1 MRNLF
6 YALFYSLI
14 VFSGIYP
21 AWSDEV
27 GTKAFEVR
35 PSIVTLPTGVEPGSY
50 QRIIRPFQKWDLIC
64 DEDLKAMT
72 KICNVTQ
79 TIEDHEGRF
88 VFSWSLAA
96 TEAGKPMMI
105 LRVPADIIAQDRITL
120 RFADQRQ
127 NLYIKIGA
135 CDVSACTAFV
145 SLVPLIRKQIENKAP
160 VRISYR
166 SRGRGLVLFDAP
178 MEGRSAAVAAIE

>member
-1 MRNLF
+1 MRKLF
-6 YALFYSLI
+6 YALWYSVI
-14 VFSGIYP
+14 AFGGICP

-27 GTKAFEVR
+27 ATNAFKVK
-35 PSIVTLPTGVEPGSY
+35 PSIVTLPSGVEPGSY
-50 QRIIRPFQKWDLIC
+50 QRFIRPFQKWDLIC

-79 TIEDHEGRF
+79 TIEDHGGRLI
-88 VFSWSLAA
+88 FSWSLAA

-105 LRVPADIIAQDRITL
+105 LRVPADIIADDRIIL
-120 RFADQRQ
+120 RFDDQKQ

-145 SLVPLIRKQIENKAP
+145 SLVPVIRKQMENKAP

-166 SRGRGLVLFDAP
+166 SSSRGLVLFEAP
-178 MEGRSAAVAAIE
+178 MDGLLAAVAAIE

>member
-6 YALFYSLI
+6 YALSYSLI
-14 VFSGIYP
+14 AFGGICP
-21 AWSDEV
+21 AWSDGV
-27 GTKAFEVR
+27 ATKPFNVK

-50 QRIIRPFQKWDLIC
+50 QRLIRPFQKWDLIC

-79 TIEDHEGRF
+79 TIQDHEGRF

-105 LRVPADIIAQDRITL
+105 LRVPADIIAEDRIAL
-120 RFADQRQ
+120 RFDDQRQ

-145 SLVPLIRKQIENKAP
+145 SLVPIIRKQMENKAT

-166 SRGRGLVLFDAP
+166 SSGRGLILVDAP
-178 MEGRSAAVAAIE
+178 TDGLLAAVAAIE